1 MSALDVRL
9 TFSLYESARIA
20 GAQWCDGAESDGGG
34 LQSGWLV
41 HVCVCVGG
49 YVRVSVCVCVVWLLH
64 LCHATLLSRT
74 SASYRTQLCVAA
86 TCSLAMQQASSV

>member
-1 MSALDVRL
+1 MNPPVLQALNGVMEQNQTVEDFNQV
-9 TFSLYESARIA
+9 
-20 GAQWCDGAESDGGG
+20 
-34 LQSGWLV
+34 GWSM
-41 HVCVCVGG
+41 CACAGG

-86 TCSLAMQQASSV
+86 TCSLAMQQASSG